1 MQPGM
6 TVPDYTP
13 QLRQLM
19 AKVGCP
25 SYKALSQKSNV
36 SWRQLQSL
44 RAGEGS
50 RLSLENLL
58 RLCQTFDLSL
68 SDLLVTFGID
78 ISSQAESEWVNA
90 DSRSAANTGRDLR
103 EECLRLQQQLEHQ
116 RSQLY
121 LDFQRETLNTLESL
135 LLIWPTAAHAAQQ
148 NPTAPALRL
157 LPLLKPM
164 EQLLRS
170 WGIDRIGEV
179 SQIVG
184 FDPTLHQPNPSEE
197 GNPPAVG
204 DAVMITHVGYRQGK
218 TILYRAKVRIAK

>member
-1 MQPGM
+1 M

-19 AKVGCP
+19 AKVGYP
-25 SYKALSQKSNV
+25 SYKALSQGSHV

-50 RLSLENLL
+50 KLSLDNLL
-58 RLCQTFDLSL
+58 RLSQTFDLSL
-68 SDLLVTFGID
+68 SDLLTTFGIN
-78 ISSQAESEWVNA
+78 ISSPAESGWGNA
-90 DSRSAANTGRDLR
+90 DSRSAVNPGQDLR
-103 EECLRLQQQLEHQ
+103 EECFRLQQQLEHQ
-116 RSQLY
+116 RSRLY

-148 NPTAPALRL
+148 NPTAPALQL
-157 LPLLKPM
+157 LPLLKPI

-170 WGIDRIGEV
+170 WEIDRIGEV

-184 FDPTLHQPNPSEE
+184 FDPTLHQPNPSEA
-197 GNPPAVG
+197 GNPPAMG
-204 DAVMITHVGYRQGK
+204 DAVMITHVGYRQGE
-218 TILYRAKVRIAK
+218 TILYRAKVRIAE